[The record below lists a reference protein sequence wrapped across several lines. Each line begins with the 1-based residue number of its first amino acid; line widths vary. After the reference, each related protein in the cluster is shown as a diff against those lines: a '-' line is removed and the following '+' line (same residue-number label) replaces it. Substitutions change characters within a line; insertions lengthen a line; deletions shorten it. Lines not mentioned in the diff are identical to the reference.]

1 MKYPLFRPLGAAAVM
16 SAALLSVSGNSFA
29 VESVSKASRMM
40 EEVVVNARLRDEGLQ
55 DAPLAVSAF
64 TAEGLDYRGV
74 SRLDDIARF
83 VPSLTLENNASF
95 GGASNSAAIY
105 LRGVGQKEFLPTTE
119 PGVGLY
125 VDGVYVAR
133 SVGAI
138 LDIVDVERLEVLRGP
153 QGTLFGR
160 NTIGGAISISTIK
173 PQPGGEFGGELSF
186 ATGTD
191 NLLRLK
197 QSVHAPLSDS
207 FATRLS
213 VALLK
218 QDGYVE
224 RTDGLD
230 LGDDDTIT
238 GRLAFAW
245 TPTDKLRAD
254 IAFDMTRDREN
265 GPAMQL
271 LGIDFTDLSQ
281 LTGVVAAPPPPM
293 AFIHNVT
300 FAAAGPGVPCAAT
313 DTAGN
318 GVTSNPAVANCFDD
332 RYIGADGV
340 NEGTAP
346 AFSRTDIFGA
356 SATVSY
362 EISDELTLKSI
373 TAFRDLDSEFAR
385 DGDHSP
391 NRIAQFFDDLKQEQF
406 SQELQ
411 LLGEHERLNWV
422 VGLYYFTE
430 DGDNENI
437 LDFTVSNFRSG
448 GEFDNEATALFAQFT
463 YDLTDRLHLTVGG
476 RYTEEEKSFLPD
488 QIIFQNYF
496 AGISGAMPPPPPA
509 LLALDA
515 PFLQA
520 GERILPFLE
529 KQIDIDEFTPM
540 VNLSFD
546 VSDDAMLYLSYSE
559 GFKSGGFTQRV
570 FPPVVAGFTAPAGT
584 ADIDL
589 IPTYDPEFV
598 EVIELGAKLGF
609 YDNRLRINAA
619 IFQTDYEDLQ
629 VQVFNSVAPVTEN
642 IGAATIEGFELEVM
656 ATPVDT
662 WFVEASLSLLDA
674 EYDEIDT
681 VNTLIGQDFEFERVP
696 ETAASL
702 GVAKEIALADKG
714 SLLIRADWSYRSET
728 YNDAYNTEILKTDS
742 YDLIDASIRWSN
754 ADEDLTVTLLG
765 RNLGDEEYLVTGV
778 YGTAFQ
784 VFEGVLDRGSQ
795 WQLEIRKSLR

>member
-1 MKYPLFRPLGAAAVM
+1 MKNIPTRMLK
-16 SAALLSVSGNSFA
+16 AALLLSGGAFVLPLHVQAADNNDSA
-29 VESVSKASRMM
+29 TKLM
-40 EEVVVNARLRDEGLQ
+40 EEVIINARLREEGLQ

-83 VPSLTLENNASF
+83 VPSLTLENNSSF
-95 GGASNSAAIY
+95 GGSSNSAAIY

-133 SVGAI
+133 SVGGI
-138 LDIVDVERLEVLRGP
+138 LDIVDIERLEILRGP

-160 NTIGGAISISTIK
+160 NTIGGAISISTRK
-173 PQPGGEFGGELSF
+173 PEPGGEFGAELS
-186 ATGTD
+186 ASAGTD
-191 NLLRLK
+191 SLLRLK
-197 QSVHAPLSDS
+197 GSVHMPVSDT
-207 FATRLS
+207 FASRLS
-213 VALLK
+213 IASLK

-224 RTDGLD
+224 RTDGID
-230 LGDDDTIT
+230 LGDDNTVT
-238 GRLAFAW
+238 GRLSFAW
-245 TPTDKLRAD
+245 QPSDDFSAD
-254 IAFDMTRDREN
+254 LAFDITRDREN

-281 LTGVVAAPPPPM
+281 LDGVVLAPPPPM

-300 FAAAGPGVPCAAT
+300 AAAVAPGVPCAAT
-313 DTAGN
+313 NAAGM
-318 GVTSNPAVANCFDD
+318 GVTSNPAISNCYDD
-332 RYIGADGV
+332 RYIGADGQ

-346 AFSRTDIFGA
+346 AFSDTDIFGT
-356 SATVSY
+356 SVTLSY
-362 EISDELTLKSI
+362 NINEALSLKSI
-373 TAFRDLDSEFAR
+373 TAYRELDAEFAR

-391 NRIAQFFDDLKQEQF
+391 HRISQFTDDLEQEQF
-406 SQELQ
+406 SQEIQ
-411 LLGEHERLNWV
+411 FLGDLDQINWV

-448 GEFDNEATALFAQFT
+448 GEFDNEATALFAQVT
-463 YDLTDRLHLTVGG
+463 YDFTERLHLTMGG

-488 QIIFQNYF
+488 QIIFTNYF
-496 AGISGAMPPPPPA
+496 AGISGVVPPTNP
-509 LLALDA
+509 LFALDA

-520 GERILPFLE
+520 GERILPFIE
-529 KQIDIDEFTPM
+529 KQIDIEEFTSM
-540 VNLSFD
+540 ANLAFD
-546 VSDDAMLYLSYSE
+546 VNDDAMIYLSYSE

-598 EVIELGAKLGF
+598 EVLELGAKLSF
-609 YDNRLRINAA
+609 WQDRLTVNAA
-619 IFQTDYEDLQ
+619 IFQTDYQDLQ
-629 VQVFNSVAPVTEN
+629 VQVFNSVAPVTQN
-642 IGAATIEGFELEVM
+642 IGEATIEGFELELM
-656 ATPVDT
+656 AAPGDG
-662 WFVEASLSLLDA
+662 WFIEASLSLLDA

-681 VNTLIGQDFEFERVP
+681 GNTLIGQDFDFERVP
-696 ETAASL
+696 DTAASL
-702 GVAKEIALADKG
+702 GVSKEFQLNDLGALT
-714 SLLIRADWSYRSET
+714 LRADWSYRSET
-728 YNDAYNTEILKTDS
+728 YNDAFNTELLKTDS
-742 YDLIDASIRWSN
+742 YDLLDASVRWNN
-754 ADEDLTVTLLG
+754 AKEDWTVTLFG

-784 VFEGVLDRGSQ
+784 AFEGVLDRGRQ
-795 WQLEIRKSLR
+795 WQLEVRKRFQ